1 MKHKIY
7 AAAMAAIMLYTAM
20 PHVLAADC
28 GGIMGGADIGRI
40 DLKPDTGTE
49 TVAGD
54 GTVTVTP
61 GVTGQACLDYALF
74 RLTDDG
80 TELPISGCAAWTVRA
95 VNQVPAGTACEI
107 LELSGDDARCLLRDG
122 SEVKLPQAYLMANLP
137 DLIPSMVFDDTNSY
151 GSLFRSSGENLDTV
165 TGEALY
171 DARAW
176 DARLGRDEYMMPM
189 LLQAGVKLCAAQQ
202 EALKR
207 GRTLVLYE
215 AFRPYETQMRV
226 KRALDR
232 AISRSETV
240 RKGIS
245 GWDKSWFIAQG
256 RSNHQQGIAVDI
268 ALAEIKSYERTEY
281 LGQPGIRITEYELFP
296 AQSAMH
302 ELSKQ
307 AASLSCGISS
317 RSRDAWRAV
326 PANPGETPGAAEL
339 KAIMTGAGFTPLASE
354 WWHFND
360 LDALDASGGAGNGRF
375 YILYNMSEKHREPDP
390 S

>member
-1 MKHKIY
+1 
-7 AAAMAAIMLYTAM
+7 MAAIMLYAAT

-28 GGIMGGADIGRI
+28 GGIMGGADTEYT
-40 DLKPDTGTE
+40 DLKPGSCTNSGTE
-49 TVAGD
+49 TGAGD
-54 GTVTVTP
+54 GTVTVAP

-74 RLTDDG
+74 KLTGDG
-80 TELPISGCAAWTVRA
+80 TELPVAGCAAWTVCA
-95 VNQVPAGTACEI
+95 VGQIPAGTACEI
-107 LELSGDDARCLLRDG
+107 LGLSGDNARCLLRDG
-122 SEVKLPQAYLMANLP
+122 SETELPQAYLMANLP
-137 DLIPSMVFDDTNSY
+137 DLIPSMVFDDTNAY
-151 GSLFRSSGENLDTV
+151 GSLFKSSGEDLDAV

-189 LLQAGVKLCAAQQ
+189 LLQACVKLCAAQQ

-207 GRTLVLYE
+207 GKTLVLYE
-215 AFRPYETQMRV
+215 AFRPYETQMQV
-226 KRALDR
+226 KKALDR
-232 AISRSETV
+232 AIARSETV

-268 ALAEIKSYERTEY
+268 ALAEIKRYERTEY
-281 LGQPGIRITEYELFP
+281 SGRPGIRITEYEPCP
-296 AQSAMH
+296 AQSGMH
-302 ELSKQ
+302 ELSKR
-307 AASLSCGISS
+307 AASLSYGASS

-326 PANPGETPGAAEL
+326 PANPSETAGAAEL
-339 KAIMTGAGFTPLASE
+339 KQIMTGAGFTPLASE

-390 S
+390 SRY